1 MHLGPQRNAGAVPV
15 CVGMMVIEIACR
27 LYKEVGKEHPP
38 RKETFSYLPPRR
50 FEVDSESL
58 KPPDMGSRQGQ
69 ILREK

>member
-1 MHLGPQRNAGAVPV
+1 MHLGQQRKAGAVPV
-15 CVGMMVIEIACR
+15 CVGMMVIGIVCR

-38 RKETFSYLPPRR
+38 RKETLSYLPPRR